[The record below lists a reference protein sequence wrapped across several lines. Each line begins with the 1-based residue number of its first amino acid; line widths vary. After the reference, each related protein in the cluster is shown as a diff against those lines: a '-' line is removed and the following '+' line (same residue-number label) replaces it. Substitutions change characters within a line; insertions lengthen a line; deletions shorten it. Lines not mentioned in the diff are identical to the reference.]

1 MENNRSREDRQMKIG
16 EIRDL
21 LQAAEDQML
30 PDFIARF
37 ENDERSGVQQL
48 VQRAQKRLDAL
59 EKERE
64 RLMAM
69 HQYEEQYKDC
79 QAICGIDE
87 AGRGPLAGPVVAA
100 AVILPKDCEILYLND
115 SKQLSAKKR
124 ELLYDEIMEKAVSVG
139 VGYATPQ
146 RIDEI
151 NILQA
156 TYEAMRQAVNK
167 LSVCPD
173 ILLNDAV
180 RIPGLSMQQV
190 PIVKGDAKSVSIA
203 AASIIA
209 KVTRDRLMME
219 YDKAMPQY
227 HFAANKGY
235 GSAEHIEALA
245 VYGASPIHRRSFIT
259 HFKVKE

>member
-21 LQAAEDQML
+21 LQAAENQML

-37 ENDERSGVQQL
+37 ESDERSGVRQL

-180 RIPGLSMQQV
+180 RIPGLFLQQV